1 MIHAPRPYAQV
12 PKIVRTI
19 AHDALELISYMGS
32 GPGGDEQ
39 YVVNMGRIVEL
50 VKLKQV
56 EAVIRDRWVAA
67 GSSLGGVAAGS
78 S

>member
-1 MIHAPRPYAQV
+1 V

-19 AHDALELISYMGS
+19 AHDALELITYAGN

-39 YVVNMGRIVEL
+39 YMINEGRIVEL

-56 EAVIRDRWVAA
+56 EAVIRDRSVIR
-67 GSSLGGVAAGS
+67 GPCGGACK
-78 S
+78 

>member
-1 MIHAPRPYAQV
+1 
-12 PKIVRTI
+12 
-19 AHDALELISYMGS
+19 MGS

-56 EAVIRDRWVAA
+56 EAVIRDRSVR
-67 GSSLGGVAAGS
+67 GGPCLGIKGLC
-78 S
+78 